1 MVNHELNKS
10 WSSFEYEVLFGK
22 KDVICKL
29 LHAHVE
35 HNIFLGRLSLYEVV
49 KDIVHKRKTKK
60 IVFEW
65 NCLLSSKGHIA
76 KIFAIKH
83 I

>member
-1 MVNHELNKS
+1 
-10 WSSFEYEVLFGK
+10 VLFGK

-60 IVFEW
+60 IVFE
-65 NCLLSSKGHIA
+65 
-76 KIFAIKH
+76 
-83 I
+83 